1 MSLPTVSFTMTYKT
15 GEANSLQR
23 RPKSVNGV
31 ILGQRASNPKK
42 AYNVRFWNAGTALDS
57 SLDMDNL
64 GEVNPLTER
73 AFQFPLQKD
82 LPHLPDRRH

>member
-1 MSLPTVSFTMTYKT
+1 MTYKT
-15 GEANSLQR
+15 GEANPPKG

-31 ILGQRASNPKK
+31 TLGQRASNPKK
-42 AYNVRFWNAGTALDS
+42 VCNVKFWNADTALAS

-64 GEVNPLTER
+64 GEANPLTER

-82 LPHLPDRRH
+82 RPHLLDRRH